1 MASASILKPLH
12 KETWLNNKPAI
23 DWFRI
28 FFFCICLGAGVL
40 AGWLG
45 QPYIHG
51 NNDAIGVIVNVFSI
65 LAGFLVTLMTL
76 LGDPGMY
83 RGRTWRSDAAKKSS
97 VYRRLIRHK
106 WLFILYLSVLGLI
119 FITTLIFK
127 SAPDSSFVLWM
138 ERVYIGLAAV
148 AFLLSLALPQRLMN
162 LQLAKYE
169 ELIEIRRNSREA
181 SSNTE

>member
-1 MASASILKPLH
+1 MNNR
-12 KETWLNNKPAI
+12 TRVDWL
-23 DWFRI
+23 RLI
-28 FFFCICLGAGVL
+28 FFSCSLAAGCV
-40 AGWLG
+40 AGWFG

-51 NNDAIGVIVNVFSI
+51 NNDAVGVIVNVFSI

-76 LGDPGMY
+76 LGDPGIY
-83 RGRTWRSDAAKKSS
+83 RGRTWRADAAKKSS

-119 FITTLIFK
+119 FVTTLIFK
-127 SAPDSSFVLWM
+127 TIPDSPVVLWM
-138 ERVYIGLAAV
+138 ERLYVGLAAV

-169 ELIEIRRNSREA
+169 ELIENRRNGKDG
-181 SSNTE
+181 SNSPP